1 MTPPEDGRAS
11 PSTAVDDLARQAD
24 LESELLAA
32 EKDFENG
39 NFREL
44 TLGQLDRCIETG
56 EWPWP
61 EESSA

>member
-1 MTPPEDGRAS
+1 MTAPPDGRARHA
-11 PSTAVDDLARQAD
+11 PTD

-44 TLGQLDRCIETG
+44 TLVQLDRCIETG

>member
-1 MTPPEDGRAS
+1 MTAPEDGRARHA
-11 PSTAVDDLARQAD
+11 PTD

-39 NFREL
+39 NVREL
-44 TLGQLDRCIETG
+44 TLVQLDRCIETG
-56 EWPWP
+56 EWLWP